1 MIQKLSRV
9 LYMDELRKNELQF
22 SSKLQRLI
30 YHKKETQVLKL
41 LETAIQFDGGL
52 FADDDAFFE
61 SRRVAWLLR
70 INLLRK
76 WGRFSEALAWT
87 CLECE
92 LNPGNVSAI
101 ALKEQ
106 LKKQMNFNRK
116 SKILKESKKSDSG
129 WPGVAGMYELKAMF
143 ERDIIL
149 PLYEPEI
156 YQKYKVPLPNGVLL
170 YGPPG
175 CGKTF
180 IARKLAERLKYSF
193 YEVKPSDIASIY
205 IHGTQ
210 GKIKEIFTEAEKSA
224 PSMIFFDE
232 LEALVP
238 NRSGESLNH
247 SYSSEVNEFLVQL
260 NECAKKKILVVGAT
274 NLPEKIDPAILRP
287 GRIDKKILVSPP
299 DFEARAEAFKLFL
312 KDRPLDTIDYTLL
325 VEESENKTYAE
336 IEFIV
341 NEAARSALHDKVK
354 ISTACLYKAIHDN
367 PFSSKR

>member
-1 MIQKLSRV
+1 
-9 LYMDELRKNELQF
+9 MDEFKHEVSHF
-22 SSKLQRLI
+22 SEKLQRLI
-30 YHKKETQVLKL
+30 YQKKETQVLKL
-41 LETAIQFDGGL
+41 LDEAIQFDGGL
-52 FADDDAFFE
+52 FANDDAFFE
-61 SRRVAWLLR
+61 SRRLAWLLR

-92 LNPGNVSAI
+92 LNPNNIPAI

-106 LKKQMNFNRK
+106 LKKQLNFVRK
-116 SKILKESKKSDSG
+116 SKKLKELKISDSG

-180 IARKLAERLKYSF
+180 IARKLSERLKYSF

-210 GKIKEIFTEAEKSA
+210 EKIKEIFTEAEKTA

-238 NRSGESLNH
+238 NRSGEGLHH

-260 NECAKKKILVVGAT
+260 NECAKKRILVVAAT
-274 NLPEKIDPAILRP
+274 NLPDKIDPAVLRP

-312 KDRPLDTIDYTLL
+312 KDRPADTIDYTLL
-325 VEESENKTYAE
+325 AEESENRTYAE

-341 NEAARSALHDKVK
+341 NEAARSALHDKVN
-354 ISTACLYKAIHDN
+354 ISTGILYKAINDN
-367 PFSSKR
+367 PFSALVSS